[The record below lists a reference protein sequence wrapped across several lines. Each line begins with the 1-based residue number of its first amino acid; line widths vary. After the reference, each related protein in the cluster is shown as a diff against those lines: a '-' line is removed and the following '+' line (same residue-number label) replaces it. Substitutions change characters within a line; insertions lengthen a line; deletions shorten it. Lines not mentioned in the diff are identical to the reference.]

1 MGMRHVLDNERG
13 LTLVEMAV
21 GLTLAAIAAAVTF
34 GIFTSTQTSYYQTR
48 NISEAQSE
56 LRVVSGMMTTEFRS
70 LGSNPL
76 EDAGVAFEPIGMALD
91 DIIQIRM
98 DLNGDGFING
108 WAEPAE
114 EVLYTYA
121 ATTKEIYRVTWAGFF
136 VVMSGVEGFTI
147 SYFDEGGAAL
157 GPTPLTPEQ
166 RGQVRSLQLDFS
178 VRGPDGVLRDWSTT
192 SGIRNDLNG

>member
-1 MGMRHVLDNERG
+1 MFRALQNERG

-34 GIFTSTQTSYYQTR
+34 GVFTSTQNSYYQTR
-48 NISEAQSE
+48 DISEAQAE

-76 EDAGVAFEPIGMALD
+76 EDAGVAFEPIGLALD
-91 DIIQIRM
+91 DVIQIRM

-121 ATTKEIYRVTWAGFF
+121 VASKEIYRVTWAGFF
-136 VVMSGVEGFTI
+136 VVMAGVEDFGI
-147 SYFDEGGAAL
+147 RYFDEAGAEL
-157 GPTPLTPEQ
+157 GPTPLSPEQ

-192 SGIRNDLNG
+192 SGIRNDLSG